1 MYQRQISLKGA
12 VISHITLKV
21 RARQLLK
28 PKWDE
33 NQTINRTEN
42 KENKI
47 RAKFIREQIHC
58 YFLKRTKR
66 VNLIFGG

>member
-21 RARQLLK
+21 RAMQLLK

-33 NQTINRTEN
+33 NRAINRTEN
-42 KENKI
+42 KGNKV
-47 RAKFIREQIHC
+47 RAKNTLESRYTDI
-58 YFLKRTKR
+58 
-66 VNLIFGG
+66 